1 MPTITVNSESK
12 TLPEP
17 LTIADLLRVLG
28 KDPQKLAVELN
39 RSVVP
44 RAEHSHALLKEGDA
58 VEIVTLVGG
67 GSGRSEE
74 RSQGTGDRRQEE
86 TKESGDRRQETDKAE
101 KPVSSLSPV
110 PCLLTPELSPV
121 SCPLS
126 PVLRV
131 GGFTFSSRL
140 FTGTGKYPTYELM
153 QQCMDAS
160 GCEVTTV
167 AVRRERLID
176 KDGKSLLDFLNLKK
190 LTILPNT
197 AGCFSAE
204 DAIRHARLAR
214 ELLANLENPGAN
226 WVKLECLA
234 DKKTLLPD
242 PVDTLKAT
250 EQLVKEG
257 FTVLVYTSD
266 DPVLAK
272 RLKAAGAA
280 SVMPAGSPIG
290 SGQGILNPNNIRIC
304 LEYLKDGDPDY
315 PVIVD
320 AGVGTASD
328 VSVAMELGCDGVLL
342 NTAIASAKDP
352 LRMAWAMRYACEA
365 GRLAYLAGR
374 IPKKLYANA
383 SSPTEGM
390 IQSTKANSPA

>member
-1 MPTITVNSESK
+1 MPHISVNGEPRGFPDSLTVR
-12 TLPEP
+12 TLLAE
-17 LTIADLLRVLG
+17 LRL
-28 KDPQKLAVELN
+28 DPKKVAVELN
-39 RSVVP
+39 GEVVP
-44 RAEHSHALLKEGDA
+44 RDSHEFRPLADGDA

-67 GSGRSEE
+67 GSGEIAIPA
-74 RSQGTGDRRQEE
+74 
-86 TKESGDRRQETDKAE
+86 DK
-101 KPVSSLSPV
+101 
-110 PCLLTPELSPV
+110 
-121 SCPLS
+121 PLK
-126 PVLRV
+126 V
-131 GGFTFSSRL
+131 GSFTFRSRL
-140 FTGTGKYPTYELM
+140 FTGTGKYASHDLM
-153 QQCMDAS
+153 ADCLAAS

-167 AVRRERLID
+167 AVRRERLFD
-176 KDGKSLLDFLNLKK
+176 KDGKSLLDHLDLSK

-214 ELLANLENPGAN
+214 ELLSGLGNPGAG

-234 DKKTLLPD
+234 DKRTLLPD

-304 LEYLKDGDPDY
+304 LEYLKENDPDY

-328 VSVAMELGCDGVLL
+328 VAVAMELGCDGVLL
-342 NTAIASAKDP
+342 NTAIASAADP
-352 LRMAWAMRYACEA
+352 LRMAWAMRWATDA
-365 GRLAYLAGR
+365 GRQAYLGGR
-374 IPKKLYANA
+374 IPKRLYATA
-383 SSPTEGM
+383 SSPTEGV
-390 IQSTKANSPA
+390 ISTRSAGA